1 MQTNEPK
8 EQDGGMWLKNKWP
21 NVRVLDHNWTMERY
35 DYPQYVRVWIKNN
48 WIKVN
53 DKNGGTYAEPE
64 YYKNT
69 SKRLYKHIIPFKA
82 EVDAFASKTEELATE
97 YRNQK

>member
-35 DYPQYVRVWIKNN
+35 DYPQYVRVWIK
-48 WIKVN
+48 
-53 DKNGGTYAEPE
+53 
-64 YYKNT
+64 
-69 SKRLYKHIIPFKA
+69 IIGLK
-82 EVDAFASKTEELATE
+82 
-97 YRNQK
+97 